1 MTDTSA
7 PRGFTGWHMLASM
20 LAFFG
25 VVIGVNVYLSVEAYR
40 SWTGVVV
47 DNSYSSGLDFNEK
60 VKRAEEQQ
68 ALGWTSDL
76 RYAPGALHF
85 ELHDVK
91 GAMLKVSGVTARIT
105 RPIGDKDDQTVAL
118 ATQPDG
124 SFESAVV
131 LASGTWNI
139 VIVAA
144 DTPHGAYER
153 RDQITV
159 P

>member
-7 PRGFTGWHMLASM
+7 PRGFTGWHMLAAM
-20 LAFFG
+20 LLFFG
-25 VVIGVNVYLSVEAYR
+25 VVIGVNVYLSVMAIR
-40 SWTGVVV
+40 TWTGVVV
-47 DNSYSSGLDFNEK
+47 DNSYKAGLDFNEK
-60 VKRAEEQQ
+60 VKRAEEQL
-68 ALGWTSDL
+68 ALGWTSHL
-76 RYAPGALHF
+76 RYAAGTLHF

-105 RPIGDKDDQTVAL
+105 RPIGDRDDQAITLTA
-118 ATQPDG
+118 QPDG
-124 SFESAVV
+124 SFLGALT
-131 LASGTWNI
+131 LASGIWNVVTI
-139 VIVAA
+139 AA